1 MSAQK
6 NAKNDR
12 VARDRVRAYEAR
24 QEVHTRVISRRK
36 RDNIIA
42 AITVAAITLVVV
54 GAQFTRVALFPEGS
68 TSSSAV
74 PTPEPVTQ
82 PVPDASI
89 SENRTWTGSLLINGV
104 SLGIELDG
112 ALAPQAVASTIT
124 LAASG
129 FYNDVSC
136 HRLTTSGIFVLQ
148 CGDPKG
154 DGTGGPGYVYGPIE
168 NSPADNIY
176 PAGTIAMA
184 RQGGNA
190 ATQGSQFF
198 LVYADSVIPSDA
210 AGGYTVIGRITS
222 GLDSLIANVIDAG
235 VENGATD
242 GRPVVPAKIS
252 AFTLQ

>member
-6 NAKNDR
+6 NNKTDR

-24 QEVHTRVISRRK
+24 QEVHTRVIARRK

-42 AITVAAITLVVV
+42 AIAVGAITFLAV
-54 GAQFTRVALFPEGS
+54 GAQFTRVALFPEG
-68 TSSSAV
+68 TPSSSAA
-74 PTPEPVTQ
+74 PTAEPETQ
-82 PVPDASI
+82 PIPDASI
-89 SENRTWTGSLLINGV
+89 SENRTWTGSLQINDV
-104 SLGIELDG
+104 TLNVELDG

-124 LAASG
+124 LASSG

-136 HRLTTSGIFVLQ
+136 HRLTTAGIFVLQ

-154 DGTGGPGYVYGPIE
+154 DGTGGPGYSYGPIE
-168 NSPADNIY
+168 NAPVDNVY

-190 ATQGSQFF
+190 ATHGSQFF
-198 LVYADSVIPSDA
+198 LVYADSVIPSDV

-222 GLDSLIANVIDAG
+222 GLDSLIANVVDAG
-235 VENGATD
+235 VEAGATD
-242 GRPVVPAKIS
+242 GRPVVPTRITS
-252 AFTLQ
+252 FTLQ

>member
-1 MSAQK
+1 VSAQK
-6 NAKNDR
+6 NNKSDR

-42 AITVAAITLVVV
+42 AIALAVITLVVV

-68 TSSSAV
+68 TASSAV
-74 PTPEPVTQ
+74 ATPEPETQ

-89 SENRTWTGSLLINGV
+89 SENRTWTGSLLIDGV

-148 CGDPKG
+148 CGDPRG
-154 DGTGGPGYVYGPIE
+154 DGKGGPGYVYGPIE